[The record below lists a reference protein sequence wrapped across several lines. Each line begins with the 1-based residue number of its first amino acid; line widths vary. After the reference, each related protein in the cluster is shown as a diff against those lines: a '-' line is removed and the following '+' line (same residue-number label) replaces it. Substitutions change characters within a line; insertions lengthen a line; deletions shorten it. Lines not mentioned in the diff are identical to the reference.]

1 MELESM
7 NFNDQEFKDQIL
19 KDEGLSE
26 TNFSDAEIIDDNFD
40 LKSLVKNA
48 PQVPKTAKNIIMD
61 ASAIAKNERDRVSK
75 EMNLAINSVFS
86 QYNQKYGL
94 ELNLNLNSL
103 SETLINVS
111 TPEKRKLLELYVS
124 EVFKSVKP
132 ILLLHMLQRLVI
144 LMDYV
149 LQPQNLMDTSQLSLP
164 DQFLIVEKIQSWIV
178 SLTDI
183 IDSDAVIK
191 DSDAVLKKL
200 AEENNDETLDN
211 EESRKAVESFMELF
225 RKESIENKNK

>member
-26 TNFSDAEIIDDNFD
+26 TNFSDAEIVDDNFD

-225 RKESIENKNK
+225 RKESIENK